1 MYLNVLFVIGLLVS
15 SATTWAQIPT
25 IKAKGGEGVNVDWGE
40 VKATQSGLVDGP
52 GFFDNPCAQG
62 VSPEHVSSS
71 LKSQGSHNYKMQNLS
86 DDDPQTAWVEGVL
99 GYGIG
104 EWFEVQAIT
113 VNVIYNGYQSSPSKW
128 ENNSRV
134 KRFKVYHDGE
144 PLCFLDLTDEMG
156 AQYFELP
163 HRANWESKG
172 NFRFEIVEVYKG
184 KKWEDVCI
192 SHIDHVAC
200 CMAPTT
206 LITMN
211 EGNTTTIKNLAEGN
225 AILAIDLDNQ
235 KTFES
240 TVAVT
245 TKQRHLSLLEVQTAT
260 YKIAITPDHPLYIE
274 GKGFVS
280 LGQLLSQMQADET
293 WNDLVAKGIKV
304 MVFNP
309 ETEATY
315 YEVIEQ
321 IEHIKGD
328 FQTHT
333 ILSMEKGS
341 TYIANGFVNK
351 VY

>member
-1 MYLNVLFVIGLLVS
+1 MYLNVLSTLGLLVFS
-15 SATTWAQIPT
+15 TALWAQLPI
-25 IKAKGGEGVNVDWGE
+25 IKAKGGEGENVDWAAI
-40 VKATQSGLVDGP
+40 KALVDGP

-71 LKSQGSHNYKMQNLS
+71 LKSQGSHTYKMHNLS
-86 DDDPQTAWVEGVL
+86 DDNPQTAWVEGVR

-128 ENNSRV
+128 KNNSRV
-134 KRFKVYHDGE
+134 KRFKVYHDGD

-156 AQYFELP
+156 AQHFELP

-184 KKWEDVCI
+184 NKWEDVCI
-192 SHIDHVAC
+192 SHVDHVAC
-200 CMAPTT
+200 CMAPST
-206 LITMN
+206 LVSTSKN
-211 EGNTTTIKNLAEGN
+211 ASTTIKNLEEGTS
-225 AILAIDLDNQ
+225 ILAIDLDNQ
-235 KTFES
+235 TTFNA
-240 TVAVT
+240 TVTLT
-245 TKQRHLSLLEVQTAT
+245 TEQRHLSLLEISTAT
-260 YKIAITPDHPLYIE
+260 YNIAITPDHPLYIE

-280 LGQLLSQMQADET
+280 LGQLLSQMAADET
-293 WNDLVAKGIKV
+293 WTDLVQKGVRV
-304 MVFNP
+304 MVFNDQ
-309 ETEATY
+309 TQQTY
-315 YEVIEQ
+315 YETIEQ
-321 IEHIKGD
+321 IEQVQGD

-333 ILSMEKGS
+333 ILSIEQGS